1 MTVAEVLMTSV
12 ADLKGWAIKPPT
24 LRRFLTSQLAEYQ
37 NHPLTK
43 GFNFGIIV
51 GSSREW
57 SVVEM
62 ITMKDIIREGHP
74 TLSLKAE
81 EVAIPLSEEDIKL
94 MKDMLQYIKNSQNE
108 QFAAK
113 HNLRESVGLAA
124 PQLNILKRIIA
135 VHTEDEK
142 GEPHSYVL
150 ANPKIISHSEEL
162 TYLPNGEG
170 CLSIDREVE
179 GLVPRHRRL
188 TVEGFDMNNKKV
200 RLRLRGY
207 VGIVF
212 QHEID
217 HLNGVLFIDRINAK
231 DPLAP
236 IPNAKPINFD

>member
-1 MTVAEVLMTSV
+1 
-12 ADLKGWAIKPPT
+12 
-24 LRRFLTSQLAEYQ
+24 
-37 NHPLTK
+37 
-43 GFNFGIIV
+43 
-51 GSSREW
+51 
-57 SVVEM
+57 M

-81 EVAIPLSEEDIKL
+81 EVAIPLSEENVQL

-108 QFAAK
+108 AFAER

-124 PQLNILKRIIA
+124 PQLNLLKRIIA

-142 GEPHSYVL
+142 GKIHSYAL
-150 ANPKIISHSEEL
+150 ANPKILSYSEEM

-188 TVEGFDMNNKKV
+188 TLEGYDMNNNKV

-217 HLNGVLFIDRINAK
+217 HLNGVLFPERINAK

-236 IPNAKPINFD
+236 IPNAKPIEFEQA